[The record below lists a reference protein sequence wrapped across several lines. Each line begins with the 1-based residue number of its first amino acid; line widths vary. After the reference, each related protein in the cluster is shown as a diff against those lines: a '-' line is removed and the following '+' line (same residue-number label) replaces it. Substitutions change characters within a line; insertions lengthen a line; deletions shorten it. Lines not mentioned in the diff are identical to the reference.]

1 MMIRENELGN
11 KIALLGGARTGKDT
25 AAQYLGAVYGHERFA
40 FGDGVREVFHEILF
54 PHIPTEPKP
63 RDGYITL
70 AQACRSIYP
79 NVWVDKAK
87 QVYHSMRAVGIESF
101 VVTDVRQQNEID
113 WLREEGFVFLRITSN
128 RQMERV
134 EALGESLDVN
144 NYLDNAL
151 NGFECL
157 EIDNSGSLEELYA
170 QLDEIM
176 GYFGKGLEE
185 ED

>member
-1 MMIRENELGN
+1 MTMIKENELGN

-25 AAQYLGAVYGHERFA
+25 AAHYLGAVYGHERFA
-40 FGDGVREVFHEILF
+40 FGDGIREVVHEVLF
-54 PHIPTEPKP
+54 PHIPQEPKP
-63 RDGYITL
+63 RDVYIDFG
-70 AQACRSIYP
+70 QFCRSIYP
-79 NVWVDKAK
+79 NVWVDRAK
-87 QVYHSMRAVGIESF
+87 QTYEAMKLFTDAF

-113 WLREEGFVFLRITSN
+113 WLKEEGFIFIRITSN
-128 RQMERV
+128 RQTERS
-134 EALGESLDVN
+134 EALGEQLDLN

-157 EIDNSGSLEELYA
+157 EIENNGTLEEFYA

-176 GYFGKGLEE
+176 GYFGKNI